1 MKITRP
7 ITLLILFGIGYLAI
21 CSLLI
26 HNYLIGE
33 KTPFS
38 VLLFFSLPAFTSIA
52 IHRKGHSNPTAHA
65 FYVIKKPMLI
75 ITTGGFFIT
84 LLIGFITGMVNLLA
98 SIFYLFLLGLVF
110 FTIWKKE

>member
-7 ITLLILFGIGYLAI
+7 ITLLILFSIGYLTI

-33 KTPFS
+33 QTPFS
-38 VLLFFSLPAFTSIA
+38 VLLLVLLPAFTSIA
-52 IHRKGHSNPTAHA
+52 IHRKGHSTPTARA

-98 SIFYLFLLGLVF
+98 SILYLFLLSLVLI
-110 FTIWKKE
+110 TIWKKG